1 MRSPEQLKGW
11 ARNVA
16 AEKHLRAQEILQMFM
31 FERLLER
38 LAASPYQKNFILKG
52 GLLISSMVG
61 LEGRTTMDMDTTVRG
76 IHMEEEEIVSALK
89 TILAVDVGDGIR
101 FEYRSIAPIREIDA
115 YNNFRAHIDV
125 LYGKIN
131 TPMKIDITTGDKI
144 TPAAVQYEFPCFD
157 SEKKIPIMAYT
168 IETILAE
175 KYETIIRRGAT
186 TTRAR
191 DFYDLYTLY
200 RTRKSEI
207 RPQVLKDAVLHT
219 AEKRE
224 SLEDLADWKEI
235 LDDLRDDSSMQQ
247 LWDSYGMSNSYAAA
261 ITFGQTLETVKDI
274 SELIESL

>member
-1 MRSPEQLKGW
+1 
-11 ARNVA
+11 
-16 AEKHLRAQEILQMFM
+16 
-31 FERLLER
+31 
-38 LAASPYQKNFILKG
+38 
-52 GLLISSMVG
+52 MVG

-76 IHMEEEEIVSALK
+76 IQMEEEEIVAALK

-261 ITFGQTLETVKDI
+261 ITFGQTLETVKEI

>member
-1 MRSPEQLKGW
+1 
-11 ARNVA
+11 
-16 AEKHLRAQEILQMFM
+16 
-31 FERLLER
+31 
-38 LAASPYQKNFILKG
+38 
-52 GLLISSMVG
+52 
-61 LEGRTTMDMDTTVRG
+61 MDMDTTVRG

-224 SLEDLADWKEI
+224 SLEDLADWKE
-235 LDDLRDDSSMQQ
+235 
-247 LWDSYGMSNSYAAA
+247 N
-261 ITFGQTLETVKDI
+261 FG
-274 SELIESL
+274 

>member
-186 TTRAR
+186 ITRAR

-261 ITFGQTLETVKDI
+261 ITFGQTLETVKEI

>member
-1 MRSPEQLKGW
+1 
-11 ARNVA
+11 
-16 AEKHLRAQEILQMFM
+16 
-31 FERLLER
+31 
-38 LAASPYQKNFILKG
+38 
-52 GLLISSMVG
+52 
-61 LEGRTTMDMDTTVRG
+61 
-76 IHMEEEEIVSALK
+76 
-89 TILAVDVGDGIR
+89 
-101 FEYRSIAPIREIDA
+101 
-115 YNNFRAHIDV
+115 
-125 LYGKIN
+125 
-131 TPMKIDITTGDKI
+131 
-144 TPAAVQYEFPCFD
+144 
-157 SEKKIPIMAYT
+157 MAYT

-261 ITFGQTLETVKDI
+261 ITFGQTLETVKEI